1 MKLLI
6 VGCGRVGSRIAAQM
20 AEDGH
25 EVTVV
30 DEDPEA
36 LQRLADDWPGTF
48 VVGHGL
54 DIDVLVEARIGEA
67 DAAVVSTDG
76 DNTNIVIAQIA
87 KNRFGCPCVVCR
99 VLDPARAAFYLTQG
113 LQTVCPTSG
122 AIDVMTQAICAT
134 PGRV

>member
-36 LQRLADDWPGTF
+36 LQRLPDDWPGTF

-54 DIDVLVEARIGEA
+54 DIDVLVEARIAEA
-67 DAAVVSTDG
+67 DAAVDLHRRRQHQHRDRPDREDPVRLSLRCLPRARPGPRGVLPDPGPADG
-76 DNTNIVIAQIA
+76 V
-87 KNRFGCPCVVCR
+87 P
-99 VLDPARAAFYLTQG
+99 
-113 LQTVCPTSG
+113 
-122 AIDVMTQAICAT
+122 DVGGDHA
-134 PGRV
+134 

>member
-54 DIDVLVEARIGEA
+54 DIDVLV
-67 DAAVVSTDG
+67 D
-76 DNTNIVIAQIA
+76 
-87 KNRFGCPCVVCR
+87 
-99 VLDPARAAFYLTQG
+99 LDR
-113 LQTVCPTSG
+113 
-122 AIDVMTQAICAT
+122 
-134 PGRV
+134 R